1 MSIEYEYQDMDNNT
15 PKAIPAGEYNVK
27 VVGHEFGM
35 SSTGKDKLTLDL
47 HFSEL
52 DANLKADLY
61 FTPAAAWKFDTV
73 LKCFAPGKGKRLP
86 GKGDR
91 ITINSAFIQEYVMDS
106 EGKVVVVEEVY
117 MEKKRSK
124 VDKYLAGAH
133 LELPGAGSGQA
144 NLLEDEEEDENVPF

>member
-15 PKAIPAGEYNVK
+15 PKAIAPGEYNVK

-35 SSTGKDKLTLDL
+35 STTGKDKLTLDL
-47 HFSEL
+47 NFPEL

-61 FTPAAAWKFDTV
+61 FT
-73 LKCFAPGKGKRLP
+73 PGKGKRLP